1 MISTTRK
8 IVITGGPGAG
18 KSTLLASLTRA
29 GLNTSPET
37 GRAIIQEQV
46 SAGGVALPWLDREA
60 FAAMMLNREKQAWY
74 AADAMNDVV
83 FFDRG
88 IPDIIG
94 YLNLCEL
101 PVPQTLHDAALRLRY
116 DATVFIA
123 PPWKAIFTQDA
134 ERRQTFEEAVRTWE
148 AMKQVYT
155 RYGYELAEIPFAT
168 PQARADWIR
177 AQSALIP
184 PCQ

>member
-1 MISTTRK
+1 
-8 IVITGGPGAG
+8 
-18 KSTLLASLTRA
+18 
-29 GLNTSPET
+29 
-37 GRAIIQEQV
+37 
-46 SAGGVALPWLDREA
+46 
-60 FAAMMLNREKQAWY
+60 
-74 AADAMNDVV
+74 MNDVV

-101 PVPQTLHDAALRLRY
+101 PVPETLHDAALRLRY

-148 AMKQVYT
+148 VMKRVYT

-168 PQARADWIR
+168 PRARAHWIR
-177 AQSALIP
+177 AQTALIP